1 MVLKFGMTAGNIC
14 GFFFNGVIIF
24 FFLSLPVEQSYD
36 SGSQIVLRFG
46 GGKKRLDVSLEL
58 LYSSESYVSSF
69 GIFLI

>member
-46 GGKKRLDVSLEL
+46 GGKK
-58 LYSSESYVSSF
+58 
-69 GIFLI
+69 G